1 MISLDL
7 GLWRRS
13 GSTGFNP
20 LTLSPLAWWDWS
32 DGSQIY
38 TDSSLTTLVSADGD
52 PIGGIKDKSGSNY
65 HLTQTDPTKRGLYKT
80 SILNG
85 KSVGRTDGVNDHWFV
100 ASSNGYFKSIYY
112 GGATVFLAVKAGVV
126 ASPNALYVVMGN
138 NANSG
143 NPGFFIG
150 MENRT
155 GSMTKAA
162 RTLIY
167 GASGIV
173 ADPASAPTTYANSF
187 PPNTASIVTV
197 KTDPQNA
204 TVANRLM
211 TKLNNGSEI
220 KANIETGSASNVN
233 ANAVLSVGSNATPA
247 GAFSFFTP
255 GDFYEILIYPTI
267 LSETNADLVRG
278 YLNSKWGIY

>member
-1 MISLDL
+1 MIALDL
-7 GLWRRS
+7 GLWRGQAS
-13 GSTGFNP
+13 FNP
-20 LTLSPLAWWDWS
+20 LSFSPLAWWDWS

-65 HLTQTDPTKRGLYKT
+65 HLTQTDPTKKGLYKT

-126 ASPNALYVVMGN
+126 ASPNALYVVLGN

-155 GSMTKAA
+155 GSMTKAV

-167 GASGIV
+167 SSSAIV
-173 ADPASAPTTYANSF
+173 ADSASEPTNYANSF
-187 PPNTASIVTV
+187 PPNTASIVTI

-204 TVANRLM
+204 TAANRLI

-220 KANIETGSASNVN
+220 KGNNETGSASNVN
-233 ANAVLSVGSNATPA
+233 ANAVLSVASNANAA
-247 GAFSFFTP
+247 GSFNFFTP
-255 GDFYEILIYPTI
+255 GDFCEILIYPTI
-267 LSETNADLVRG
+267 LNETNADLVRA

>member
-7 GLWRRS
+7 GLWQSRAS
-13 GSTGFNP
+13 GFNP
-20 LTLSPLAWWDWS
+20 LSLSPLAWWDWS

-38 TDSSLTTLVSADGD
+38 TNSSLTTLVSADGD

-126 ASPNALYVVMGN
+126 ASPNALYVVLGN
-138 NANSG
+138 NANTG

-150 MENRT
+150 MENST
-155 GSMTKAA
+155 GLMTKAA

-167 GASGIV
+167 NATTIV
-173 ADPASAPTTYANSF
+173 ADSASAPTNYANSF

-220 KANIETGSASNVN
+220 KANTNTGSASNVN
-233 ANAVLSVGSNATPA
+233 ANAVLSVGSTALYT

-267 LSETNADLVRG
+267 LSETNADLVRA